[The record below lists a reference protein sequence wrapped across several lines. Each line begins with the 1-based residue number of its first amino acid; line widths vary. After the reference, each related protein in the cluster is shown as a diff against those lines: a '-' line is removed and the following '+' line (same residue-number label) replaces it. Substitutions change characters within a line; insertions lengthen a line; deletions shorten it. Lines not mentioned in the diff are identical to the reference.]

1 MGRIMKLRL
10 FKNSLMQKLLE
21 KVPENI
27 ERYRSGSF
35 ASWLDLEYEDEF
47 FEVEVPS
54 IKNID
59 FEVLNNRKGDRVQDD
74 VDVILFFKQLE
85 DITPNLARDPRLWT
99 TFCHMYALP
108 YIRMRNPTIFEQ
120 DEEEAI
126 NVVKS
131 RFFVT
136 GGGRGFERTNALAR
150 LWWYGYIAK
159 RTNLDFDKAIHALV
173 ENTDHRASTIERPT
187 LAICSSYM
195 KAMTQVFIEHKE
207 KGDKFF
213 NSRDSYRPMMMSV
226 FEMAGRSFYPAL
238 KPLEIKEKIDN
249 QISLY
254 RKNN

>member
-1 MGRIMKLRL
+1 
-10 FKNSLMQKLLE
+10 MQKLLE

>member
-1 MGRIMKLRL
+1 MKLRL

-21 KVPENI
+21 KIPENM

-35 ASWLDLEYEDEF
+35 ANWLDSEYDDEF
-47 FEVEVPS
+47 FEVEVPA
-54 IKNID
+54 IKKID
-59 FEVLNNRKGDRVQDD
+59 FEVLNIRKGDRVQDD

-108 YIRMRNPTIFEQ
+108 YIRMRNPTIFDQ

-126 NVVKS
+126 NAVKS
-131 RFFVT
+131 RFFIT

-159 RTNLDFDKAIHALV
+159 RTGLDFDKAVHALV
-173 ENTDHRASTIERPT
+173 ENTGNRADTIERPT

-195 KAMTQVFIEHKE
+195 KAITEVFIEHKE

-213 NSRDSYRPMMMSV
+213 NSRDSYRPMMLSV
-226 FEMAGRSFYPAL
+226 FEIAGRSFFPSL
-238 KPLEIKEKIDN
+238 KPSEIKSKIEN
-249 QISLY
+249 QISLH